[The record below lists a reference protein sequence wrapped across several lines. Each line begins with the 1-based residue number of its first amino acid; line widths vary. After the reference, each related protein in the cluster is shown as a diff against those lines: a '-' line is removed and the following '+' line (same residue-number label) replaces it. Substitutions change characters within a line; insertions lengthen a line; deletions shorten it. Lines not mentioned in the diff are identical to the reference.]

1 MPKRSKLYRAQLERF
16 DKLKRYSL
24 AEAAALLKE
33 LPSVKFD
40 QTVEIAFKLG
50 VDPKQTD
57 QTVRGAV
64 ALPRGT
70 GKEVRVV
77 VIADDDK
84 FRQEAEAAGAN
95 VVGFEDVISK
105 IKGGWLDFDVLIAT
119 PSSMSQI
126 RPLGPPSPRRSAT
139 PSARRRPAVRNSVPT
154 AEPACRFPSES
165 SRSRLTPSSRTPLR
179 SSRLSSKRNRP
190 PRRVSTSSRSRSV
203 RP

>member
-1 MPKRSKLYRAQLERF
+1 MPKRSKLYRAQLERY
-16 DKLKRYSL
+16 DKLKRYTL

-95 VVGFEDVISK
+95 FVGFEDIISK

-126 RPLGPPSPRRSAT
+126 RPLGRQLGPRGLMPNPKTGTVTEKIGDAVREAKAGRAEFRADRGCGHQGSHQSETVLREGCLHPVDHAQCDHDPRR
-139 PSARRRPAVRNSVPT
+139 
-154 AEPACRFPSES
+154 EG
-165 SRSRLTPSSRTPLR
+165 
-179 SSRLSSKRNRP
+179 
-190 PRRVSTSSRSRSV
+190 
-203 RP
+203 

>member
-126 RPLGPPSPRRSAT
+126 RPLGRQLGPRGLMPNPKTGTVTEKIGDAVREAKAGRAEFRADRGACGPRRLRAGSHRQALVRG
-139 PSARRRPAVRNSVPT
+139 RRDR
-154 AEPACRFPSES
+154 
-165 SRSRLTPSSRTPLR
+165 
-179 SSRLSSKRNRP
+179 
-190 PRRVSTSSRSRSV
+190 
-203 RP
+203 

>member
-126 RPLGPPSPRRSAT
+126 RPLG
-139 PSARRRPAVRNSVPT
+139 RPNTLLVQMNQTIPVLKANQ
-154 AEPACRFPSES
+154 
-165 SRSRLTPSSRTPLR
+165 RTPKTPLPNGHKA
-179 SSRLSSKRNRP
+179 LK
-190 PRRVSTSSRSRSV
+190 TSEK
-203 RP
+203 P